1 SVIIIFALYI
11 LFIGDSVNSGLK
23 FLPHPNRLMRAWMLA
38 GMLAS
43 ASITT
48 SLGAYGVMIS
58 DRENKAIKDFYSS
71 PVSRRQVARGYIVT
85 GFIISI
91 IMSIFTLF
99 FWEIYLGLAGG
110 AVLDIETLLKLF
122 AVIVLSSF
130 ASSAIASFI
139 ISFLKT
145 NSSYSAAS
153 TIVGTLIGFLV
164 GAYIPIGSL
173 PDNVQWLVKYFPCA
187 HSAVLYRQLLMKP
200 ATKANF
206 ANQPSS
212 VLKEIREMFGIVFVY
227 NGHIAPAWVS
237 VAVLLVTGAI
247 FYLLAVLVMTRKQNE
262 IWRIVNIILDM
273 ERILLNMALEKYKRF
288 FRKSYQKSL
297 HNHFFYVKITNCI

>member
-1 SVIIIFALYI
+1 
-11 LFIGDSVNSGLK
+11 
-23 FLPHPNRLMRAWMLA
+23 M
-38 GMLAS
+38 
-43 ASITT
+43 
-48 SLGAYGVMIS
+48 
-58 DRENKAIKDFYSS
+58 
-71 PVSRRQVARGYIVT
+71 
-85 GFIISI
+85 
-91 IMSIFTLF
+91 
-99 FWEIYLGLAGG
+99 
-110 AVLDIETLLKLF
+110 
-122 AVIVLSSF
+122 
-130 ASSAIASFI
+130 
-139 ISFLKT
+139 KT

-206 ANQPSS
+206 ANQPAS

-262 IWRIVNIILDM
+262 I
-273 ERILLNMALEKYKRF
+273 
-288 FRKSYQKSL
+288 
-297 HNHFFYVKITNCI
+297 

>member
-1 SVIIIFALYI
+1 MLSVIIIFALYI

-23 FLPHPNRLMRAWMLA
+23 FLPHPNHLMRAWMLA

-48 SLGAYGVMIS
+48 SLGAYGVMIN

-91 IMSIFTLF
+91 IMSIFTLI

-206 ANQPSS
+206 ANQPAS

-227 NGHIAPAWVS
+227 NGHIAPA
-237 VAVLLVTGAI
+237 
-247 FYLLAVLVMTRKQNE
+247 
-262 IWRIVNIILDM
+262 
-273 ERILLNMALEKYKRF
+273 
-288 FRKSYQKSL
+288 
-297 HNHFFYVKITNCI
+297 

>member
-1 SVIIIFALYI
+1 MSAMVKRNLKIYFRDKASVFFSMLSVIIIFALYI

-48 SLGAYGVMIS
+48 SLGAYGVMIN

-85 GFIISI
+85 GFII
-91 IMSIFTLF
+91 IMSIFTLI

-206 ANQPSS
+206 ANQPAS

-247 FYLLAVLVMTRKQNE
+247 FYLLVVLVMTRKQNE
-262 IWRIVNIILDM
+262 I
-273 ERILLNMALEKYKRF
+273 
-288 FRKSYQKSL
+288 
-297 HNHFFYVKITNCI
+297 